1 MSTIPRCVWPW
12 RSFLQEQEQLLAEC
26 LWAWRPLNPPLNNPK
41 TPDGP
46 AHMGCLLTSSHT
58 PHERAPSPA
67 TLSPPVRG
75 RGAPPSLRPSHQRR
89 PPLLRRLLQDLEQ
102 QVAEGLG
109 DAAVA
114 GRRQVEE
121 VEHVLRDDG
130 SVRVDQVPAHVQEL
144 GLLAQSRQ
152 PGAHQ
157 PVDGGVLLPQRV
169 GTLASGQ
176 QTLQSRKPSI

>member
-1 MSTIPRCVWPW
+1 
-12 RSFLQEQEQLLAEC
+12 
-26 LWAWRPLNPPLNNPK
+26 
-41 TPDGP
+41 
-46 AHMGCLLTSSHT
+46 MGCFLTSSHT

-67 TLSPPVRG
+67 NPSPPVRG

-169 GTLASGQ
+169 GTLTSGQ

>member
-1 MSTIPRCVWPW
+1 MCLTLAI
-12 RSFLQEQEQLLAEC
+12 LLAR
-26 LWAWRPLNPPLNNPK
+26 AGTTASRVSVSATASQPSTQQPQ

-58 PHERAPSPA
+58 PMREPPP
-67 TLSPPVRG
+67 PPVRG

-157 PVDGGVLLPQRV
+157 PVDGGILLPQRV
-169 GTLASGQ
+169 GTLTSGQ